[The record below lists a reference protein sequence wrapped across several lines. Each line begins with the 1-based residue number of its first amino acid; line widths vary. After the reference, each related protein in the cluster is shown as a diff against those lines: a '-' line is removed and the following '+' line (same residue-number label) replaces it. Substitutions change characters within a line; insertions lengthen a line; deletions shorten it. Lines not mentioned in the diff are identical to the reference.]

1 MAAKETL
8 YNVDATAFLIS
19 LFLLCMYYSIMKTM
33 IILITAMRLSQIKV
47 IYSNSSIL
55 LDIYIYIYNIVLICT
70 SKIK

>member
-55 LDIYIYIYNIVLICT
+55 LDIYIYNIVLICT